1 MRGLPRL
8 ASSAFAR
15 RAAIGTYTGAAIALG
30 YALRGADEEQ
40 KQRQLPLG
48 WRACCEARALTPAQQ
63 ALPDKLSAIVG
74 ESHVERA
81 VEQRGSRL
89 GLGEA
94 FVVVKPGTLQEAVDA
109 LQACVDADACVIPQ
123 GANTGLT
130 GGSVPRGAEKGVD
143 RPTVVINMLRMNHIM
158 PIDDGA
164 RMVCLAGAG
173 IHSVLQKAASMNKE
187 SHSVLGSIFLN
198 PTTAAGIAFGSGGT
212 QVCGAFG
219 SKHMRNVK
227 SHPCPCPCPCPCIIS
242 PACAIHPPIRRK
254 CTQLRKGP
262 VYTERLLFARVSA
275 QGKVEVVDT
284 LGVRAGDQQDLF
296 RKLEGGRLTQ
306 ADVDSRCTLA
316 ASQTTY
322 GKSVCSCHGRHGKE
336 ISRYN
341 ADTHGPDA
349 NRSEGK
355 VLILASVHDTFPKPV
370 KASTLWL
377 SVDDFATAQKL
388 KREVCLA
395 GGAADLPVS
404 CEVRAPRV
412 ERELRPAFVSCVCA
426 PAPRPRH
433 IPDDSSICA
442 RLSPLASLA
451 SRLSPLASRLS
462 RQYMDRD
469 SVTAVDE
476 AGRVLCYLISCIGI
490 GSTLKWMW

>member
-1 MRGLPRL
+1 MAVTCSGPTVTRYVKKRSSRVLARKDRTPTDSLRLPRLSRRRRRGLEGTDGMRGLPRL
-8 ASSAFAR
+8 VSSAFAR

-74 ESHVERA
+74 ASNVERA

-227 SHPCPCPCPCPCIIS
+227 SHPS
-242 PACAIHPPIRRK
+242 H
-254 CTQLRKGP
+254 
-262 VYTERLLFARVSA
+262 VHVHVS
-275 QGKVEVVDT
+275 
-284 LGVRAGDQQDLF
+284 
-296 RKLEGGRLTQ
+296 
-306 ADVDSRCTLA
+306 S
-316 ASQTTY
+316 
-322 GKSVCSCHGRHGKE
+322 H
-336 ISRYN
+336 
-341 ADTHGPDA
+341 
-349 NRSEGK
+349 
-355 VLILASVHDTFPKPV
+355 
-370 KASTLWL
+370 
-377 SVDDFATAQKL
+377 
-388 KREVCLA
+388 
-395 GGAADLPVS
+395 
-404 CEVRAPRV
+404 PRV
-412 ERELRPAFVSCVCA
+412 P
-426 PAPRPRH
+426 
-433 IPDDSSICA
+433 SILPSAENA
-442 RLSPLASLA
+442 RS
-451 SRLSPLASRLS
+451 
-462 RQYMDRD
+462 
-469 SVTAVDE
+469 
-476 AGRVLCYLISCIGI
+476 
-490 GSTLKWMW
+490 